1 MPAFFLFPW
10 IPCGVSSSLT
20 INMHKQ

>member
-1 MPAFFLFPW
+1 MPASFSFPW
-10 IPCGVSSSLT
+10 TPWAASSSLT